1 MANLAAI
8 DKELLEEVCVFLKPF
23 DRAIVELSEEE
34 KPTMHKVIPIRQLLL
49 NHYDLKY
56 ADSDELKELKF
67 FVDQSY
73 MCALLHPSLKHF
85 EIAPNEKSEAI
96 GLVRQELLKRSSS
109 LSNITATDP
118 GLPAAPDLGV
128 Q

>member
-1 MANLAAI
+1 SKRDANQEFDSI
-8 DKELLEEVCVFLKPF
+8 SFLIFSGERIKSLW
-23 DRAIVELSEEE
+23 IV
-34 KPTMHKVIPIRQLLL
+34 Q
-49 NHYDLKY
+49 
-56 ADSDELKELKF
+56 
-67 FVDQSY
+67 DQSY

>member
-1 MANLAAI
+1 MVSLATWFVFLGVYDELAGVINKAFIANLAAI

-49 NHYDLKY
+49 NHCDLKY

-67 FVDQSY
+67 FV
-73 MCALLHPSLKHF
+73 
-85 EIAPNEKSEAI
+85 
-96 GLVRQELLKRSSS
+96 
-109 LSNITATDP
+109 
-118 GLPAAPDLGV
+118 
-128 Q
+128 